1 MKLCGNNRH
10 TSRSQPSYPTTG
22 RGFVCFI
29 KLAVIVVLTSSL
41 LAFPVH
47 SRADADIGDSLVKIY
62 TVQKKPYYYAPWNM
76 LSAKMA
82 TGSGCIIEGRR
93 ILTNAHVVSD
103 HTFIQVRRHGQT
115 KKYAAQILAVSH
127 EADLALLTVDDLAF
141 FTGVEPLT
149 LGLLP
154 ETQQDIL
161 VYGFPQGGDT
171 MSITKGVVSRI
182 EHQTYVH
189 SQLNFLAIQLDAA
202 INQGNSG
209 GPAVLD
215 GRIIGVVMQFLSSAD
230 NIGYLVPVLVVQ
242 HFLTDLEDGRYDGFP
257 ALGVLKQTMENESLR
272 KMIGLGEDQS
282 GTLAAFVVPGS
293 PAEGKIKPGDVIL
306 SVDGHD
312 ISNDGTVEFRPKER
326 TNLNY
331 YVEMRQVGEKI
342 DLDIWRDGRDQTVQ
356 IVLDRAVGPNYLV
369 PRVQYDVRPTYYIYG
384 GLIFTPLN
392 QNYLKVWGK
401 KWYKEAPPDLL
412 AFFQSG
418 LPAVEGEEVVVLLR
432 VLPADVNT
440 GYHDLRHF
448 RIEEVN
454 NQKINNLKDLIRIIE
469 ENPETTYVTFKATSG
484 LIMALDREQVKRQQP
499 DILRIYDV
507 PSDRSPDLRRT
518 DQ

>member
-1 MKLCGNNRH
+1 MKLYKKNRP
-10 TSRSQPSYPTTG
+10 TSNPQPLHPAAG
-22 RGFVCFI
+22 RCFRCLI
-29 KLAVIVVLTSSL
+29 KLAVIVVLTSVL
-41 LAFPVH
+41 LAHPAH
-47 SRADADIGDSLVKIY
+47 SRADAKIGDSLVKIY

-82 TGSGCIIEGRR
+82 TGSGCIIEGDR

-115 KKYAAQILAVSH
+115 KKYAASILAVSH
-127 EADLALLTVDDLAF
+127 EADLALLTVNDPTF
-141 FTGVEPLT
+141 FAGVEPLSF
-149 LGLLP
+149 GLLP

-182 EHQTYVH
+182 EHQTYAH
-189 SQLNFLAIQLDAA
+189 SQLNLLTIQLDAA

-209 GPAVLD
+209 GPGVLN
-215 GRIIGVVMQFLSSAD
+215 GQIVGVVMQFLSSAD
-230 NIGYLVPVLVVQ
+230 NIGYLVPVPVVK

-257 ALGVLKQTMENESLR
+257 SLGVLKQTMENESLR
-272 KMIGLGEDQS
+272 KMHGLSEDQS
-282 GTLAAFVVPGS
+282 GTLVAYVVPGHPS
-293 PAEGKIKPGDVIL
+293 EGLIKPGDVIL

-326 TNLNY
+326 TSLNY

-342 DLDIWRDGRDQTVQ
+342 DLDIWRDGRVQTVQ
-356 IVLDRAVGPNYLV
+356 IVLDRSVGSNYLV
-369 PRVQYDVRPTYYIYG
+369 PRVRYDVRPTYYIYG
-384 GLIFTPLN
+384 GLIFTPLT
-392 QNYLKVWGK
+392 QNYLKAWGSN
-401 KWYKEAPPDLL
+401 WYKEAPPDLL
-412 AFFQSG
+412 AFYQSG
-418 LPAVEGEEVVVLLR
+418 LPAIEGEEVVVLLR
-432 VLPADVNT
+432 VLPADVNI
-440 GYHDLRHF
+440 GYHDLRNF
-448 RIEEVN
+448 RIDEVN

-469 ENPETTYVTFKATSG
+469 ESPETTYVTFKATSG
-484 LIMALDREQVKRQQP
+484 LLIALDREQVKKQQS

-507 PSDRSPDLRRT
+507 PVDRSPGLLRT